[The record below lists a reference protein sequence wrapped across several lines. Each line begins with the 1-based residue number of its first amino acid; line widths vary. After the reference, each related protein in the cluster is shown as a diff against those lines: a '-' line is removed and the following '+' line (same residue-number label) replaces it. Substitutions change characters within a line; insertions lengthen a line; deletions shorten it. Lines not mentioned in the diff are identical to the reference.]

1 MAKLREIE
9 NFKGD
14 YYNPAHYNSDDKE
27 ELKDNILFLIERIES
42 NEYFADKNEALEHLK
57 DMMKNYHGNVILDF
71 LD

>member
-42 NEYFADKNEALEHLK
+42 NEDFYNDEALEHLK
-57 DMMKNYHGNVILDF
+57 DMMKNYHGDVILDF